1 MQSITGN
8 ILHCGDRVVQKNK
21 MSLEIEKPAETSDGV
36 FIILIIIIFNILASY
51 IKQWKYFARLEK
63 ITQKRLKKV
72 NK

>member
-8 ILHCGDRVVQKNK
+8 ILHCGDRVVEKNK
-21 MSLEIEKPAETSDGV
+21 MLLEIEKPAESSDGV

-51 IKQWKYFARLEK
+51 VKQWKFFE
-63 ITQKRLKKV
+63 RLKKV

>member
-8 ILHCGDRVVQKNK
+8 ILHCGDRVVEKNK

-51 IKQWKYFARLEK
+51 IKQ
-63 ITQKRLKKV
+63 
-72 NK
+72 

>member
-8 ILHCGDRVVQKNK
+8 ILHCGDRVVEKNK
-21 MSLEIEKPAETSDGV
+21 MLLEIEKPAESSDVV

-51 IKQWKYFARLEK
+51 VKQWKYFE
-63 ITQKRLKKV
+63 RLKKV

>member
-8 ILHCGDRVVQKNK
+8 ILHCGDRVVEKNK
-21 MSLEIEKPAETSDGV
+21 ILLEIEKPAESSDGV

-51 IKQWKYFARLEK
+51 VKQWKYFE
-63 ITQKRLKKV
+63 RLKKV

>member
-8 ILHCGDRVVQKNK
+8 ILHCGDRVVEKNK
-21 MSLEIEKPAETSDGV
+21 MLLEIEKPAESSDGV

-51 IKQWKYFARLEK
+51 VKQWKYFE
-63 ITQKRLKKV
+63 RLKKV